1 MNVLLGLCLTGL
13 CYFNAETQYSGQVP
27 LKAINY
33 SALVI
38 DSIAQVVIEQT
49 YTNTELTPI
58 ESVFKFP
65 LDDNAAV
72 SAFSAI
78 IDGVEIKGIVKEK
91 EQAFRDYDAAIARG
105 DGAYLAEEDKADI
118 FSMSVGNLPPGKT
131 VTIRLTYVTRL
142 GAEGDDLRF
151 VLPLAMVPRYTP
163 GTNAM
168 APTDSVSQMPP
179 VGGAGADYPITIA
192 VDAVM
197 SSSLVS
203 VTSPSHTLAVAMGS
217 NARTAR
223 ITLATSATLMNKDF
237 VALLKTSAPYEPQAA
252 LELNDDGSNG
262 AAAMVSLFP
271 LFKTTK
277 IPTEI
282 IFVVDRSGSMG
293 GTKIEQTKNALQLFL
308 RSMPAGSK
316 FNIVS
321 FGSSASQ
328 LFSGGAQDYNQNTM
342 RQAVDHV
349 ASMSANM
356 GGTEILSALKMVF
369 GQKLHREYLR
379 QVFVLTDG
387 EVDNNDAVFAAVR
400 DAASTMRVFS
410 FGIGDGASRALVNG
424 IARAGRGMAEFIAND
439 ERIEPKVMRQ
449 LRRAVQPVLGDV
461 QVSWA
466 KNGQPLVGFE
476 HAPHVAPPVFASD
489 RFVSYALF
497 PSAEMVPDSVTLRGT
512 TFDGPVEATIAINLA
527 QATQGSVVHTIAARE
542 LIRELEEGG
551 PGAPAMQPPQQPGSR
566 QQRSFF
572 SGIFGQAKAQVDAA
586 VVTPVDARTRV
597 IQLATKYNLA
607 SKYTSFVAV
616 EYRDNKVSSTHMQL
630 RNVPVPAAQQQQQ
643 QLQQQHL
650 QRAHV
655 LNLASNDLAD
665 QAKMFTK
672 SAKKSGGS
680 GFFGNMFGTR
690 RKSSASAPMRSAAPA
705 PSGGAAP
712 QRESIVCDAICI
724 DEEGDNDDVFEDK
737 CMAPPPPPPAESAYC
752 MTPPAPP
759 MAAPAA
765 APGGGAPA
773 PVSPFPSRPDEL
785 VLLQTWDGSWPA
797 PTPRL
802 LQLLGISASD
812 FNVFVATNAGLSS
825 DQIVWIT
832 AFAVA
837 RLELTYAAQ
846 RVEWEMLVDKAVS
859 GFLGGRANLVAAAKS
874 YLASH

>member
-630 RNVPVPAAQQQQQ
+630 RNVPVPAAQQQPQM
-643 QLQQQHL
+643 LAMSSG
-650 QRAHV
+650 RGGRCAPAPKKKMAFMS
-655 LNLASNDLAD
+655 LN
-665 QAKMFTK
+665 K
-672 SAKKSGGS
+672 
-680 GFFGNMFGTR
+680 
-690 RKSSASAPMRSAAPA
+690 PCAAPA
-705 PSGGAAP
+705 PAQALCFS
-712 QRESIVCDAICI
+712 
-724 DEEGDNDDVFEDK
+724 
-737 CMAPPPPPPAESAYC
+737 
-752 MTPPAPP
+752 
-759 MAAPAA
+759 AA
-765 APGGGAPA
+765 APSSSLSSSAAPRMKEKCEMRRQRSSNCGMVCDQSMPSSA
-773 PVSPFPSRPDEL
+773 SFAADECEEVLMDAEQSPQIQNAKPVSPFPSRPDEL